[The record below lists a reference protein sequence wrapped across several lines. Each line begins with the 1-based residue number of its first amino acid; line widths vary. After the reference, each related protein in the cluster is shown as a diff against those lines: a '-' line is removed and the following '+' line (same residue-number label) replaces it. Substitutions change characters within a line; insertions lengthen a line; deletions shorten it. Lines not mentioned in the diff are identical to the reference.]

1 MMKKGKK
8 SLSEKLVYN
17 NKFVMLISVTLAIII
32 WASVKINYSTDITRV
47 VSDVRISL
55 NTSMSSE
62 TGYKY
67 FVDEEQLY
75 VDVEISGKAYNI
87 NSNVIDKEDIIVTA
101 SEVYVDSAGYKLL
114 SLSARVEG
122 GNTGAAQI
130 VSVIPSTIAVYYDRE
145 VTDTF
150 NVEAQITND
159 TSTLVADSY
168 IFSDLIA
175 SKKTVEIT
183 GPETVLSQLDK
194 VIFSATADSD
204 LLPLTENTSL
214 KAEVKYSFNGTAD
227 AYYLSCPELEN
238 DAPKVTVVVKAQK
251 TIPTA
256 IKYVNQ
262 PSAYTAD
269 DSNITISPEEVKIL
283 GSTGNNENRYLV
295 QTIDFRKI
303 SNGKNIFEFSA
314 EETQSNDKLIDE
326 IEVFTVTIDFSHL
339 SSTRFNPAECT
350 MVSVGDDDSYE
361 YTLDFSSAENKEIT
375 VIGPRDSLS
384 LLSAKDI
391 QLEIDAEALA
401 RARSGGQIVEIS
413 NISIQS
419 EQKND
424 CWIYGTYT
432 ATLIAT
438 PKTVTE

>member
-8 SLSEKLVYN
+8 SLSEKLIYN
-17 NKFVMLISVTLAIII
+17 NKFVMFISVALAIII

-67 FVDEEQLY
+67 FVDEEQLF

-122 GNTGAAQI
+122 GNAGSAQI

-159 TSTLVADSY
+159 TSTLVAEDY
-168 IFSDLIA
+168 IFSDLLP

-183 GPETVLSQLDK
+183 GPESVLSQLEK
-194 VIFSATADSD
+194 VIFSATADSAS
-204 LLPLTENTSL
+204 LPLTENTAL
-214 KAEVKYSFNGTAD
+214 KAEVKYSFTGTAD
-227 AYYLSCPELEN
+227 AYYLSCPELEK
-238 DAPKVTVVVKAQK
+238 DTPKVTVVIKAQK

-256 IKYVNQ
+256 VKYVNQ
-262 PSAYTAD
+262 PSAYTPED
-269 DSNITISPEEVKIL
+269 NNITISPEEVKIL
-283 GSTGNNENRYLV
+283 GSTGSNENRYLV
-295 QTIDFRKI
+295 QTIDFREI
-303 SNGKNIFEFSA
+303 SNIKNVFEFTS
-314 EETQSNDKLIDE
+314 EETQSNDTLIDE
-326 IEVFTVTIDFSHL
+326 IESFTVTIDFSHL
-339 SSTRFNPAECT
+339 SSKRFNPTECT
-350 MVSVGDDDSYE
+350 MVSVGEDDGYE
-361 YTLDFSSAENKEIT
+361 YSLDFSNAENKEIT
-375 VIGPRDSLS
+375 VIGPRESLS
-384 LLSAKDI
+384 LLSEKDI
-391 QLEIDAEALA
+391 QIEINTDALTK
-401 RARSGGQIVEIS
+401 ARSGGQVVEIS

-438 PKTVTE
+438 PKE